1 MERQLRVRWLSG
13 GAVAPSAGAPPPRAG
28 VAPSTQA
35 PARGV
40 LIKVLKTVLNPR
52 DLEKV
57 IKNQYI
63 ILWISQGA

>member
-35 PARGV
+35 HARGV